1 MRCGIGR
8 VAKSF
13 ICNVLLATGVNDIS
27 SQVVLHKEATG
38 SGVISMYNDPNQ
50 PPYGQPPQ
58 QPSDVP
64 PTQYAPQPP
73 YGQPAPPPYGQPPAY
88 QPPPAYGQP
97 PQPPPYGQPPYGQ
110 PPYGGV
116 PPLPNMPPGYA
127 APAPQKSRKGLW
139 ITLSIIAGVLV
150 LFCAICG
157 SLALFASNSGPDGTV
172 KDYYKAVQG
181 KDYATAYTYLAPGA
195 SFTDPQSN
203 KKIPITSSTV
213 YIVVAQT
220 LDKDLGALTDYET
233 SSGSDTNHVNVSVTR
248 GGKQYA
254 IHLTM
259 TKIDDKWKIL
269 NADGI

>member
-1 MRCGIGR
+1 
-8 VAKSF
+8 
-13 ICNVLLATGVNDIS
+13 
-27 SQVVLHKEATG
+27 
-38 SGVISMYNDPNQ
+38 MYNDPNQ

-97 PQPPPYGQPPYGQ
+97 PQPPPYGQPPYG
-110 PPYGGV
+110 GV

-150 LFCAICG
+150 LFCAVGG
-157 SLALFASNSGPDGTV
+157 SLGLFASMSGPDSTV

>member
-1 MRCGIGR
+1 
-8 VAKSF
+8 
-13 ICNVLLATGVNDIS
+13 
-27 SQVVLHKEATG
+27 
-38 SGVISMYNDPNQ
+38 
-50 PPYGQPPQ
+50 
-58 QPSDVP
+58 
-64 PTQYAPQPP
+64 
-73 YGQPAPPPYGQPPAY
+73 
-88 QPPPAYGQP
+88 
-97 PQPPPYGQPPYGQ
+97 
-110 PPYGGV
+110 
-116 PPLPNMPPGYA
+116 MPPGYA

-139 ITLSIIAGVLV
+139 ITLSILAGVLV

-157 SLALFASNSGPDGTV
+157 SLFLFASNSGPDSTV
-172 KDYYKAVQG
+172 KDYYKAVQS

-195 SFTDPQSN
+195 SFSDPQSG

-259 TKIDDKWKIL
+259 TKIDDKWKIF